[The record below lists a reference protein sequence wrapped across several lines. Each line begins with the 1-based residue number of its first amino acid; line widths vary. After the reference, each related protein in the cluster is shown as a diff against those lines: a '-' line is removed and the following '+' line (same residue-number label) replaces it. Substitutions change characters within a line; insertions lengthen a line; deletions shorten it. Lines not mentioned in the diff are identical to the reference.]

1 MPGAFDP
8 EPYPENF
15 KMKKRLIL
23 KYYNQQQFIR
33 KESYLDK
40 TGTMAHWNFRDND
53 KINNL

>member
-40 TGTMAHWNFRDND
+40 TGTMAH
-53 KINNL
+53 